1 MSKDVLSVVEKYIL
15 CVIFLFYPNKLVVQT
30 SRFLTVM
37 TEERATW
44 RRWRR
49 EELRNESLSSVF
61 VNPTPNHLTSHYR
74 GSFPLKKK
82 KKMIKTFFFPAVCK
96 SALNVASI
104 RRASPSLQQAAGAAA
119 SICCGNEDGTEAKGK
134 GYRQVGEEG
143 KKNRWSAQERRSELE
158 VEYWKE
164 VIISKLICRTV
175 SQAQHLQKKWVFK
188 AAVIGPFKH
197 TELLGA
203 AGVGRALTN
212 AQTVHWHN
220 ECERN
225 VRLIWGL

>member
-1 MSKDVLSVVEKYIL
+1 MCD
-15 CVIFLFYPNKLVVQT
+15 FFFYPNKLVVQT

-82 KKMIKTFFFPAVCK
+82 KNMIKTFFFPAVCK

-175 SQAQHLQKKWVFK
+175 SQAQHPQKKWVFK

-220 ECERN
+220 ECKRN
-225 VRLIWGL
+225 VRLIWGAIIWI

>member
-15 CVIFLFYPNKLVVQT
+15 CVIFFFTQISWWY
-30 SRFLTVM
+30 R
-37 TEERATW
+37 RAGSW
-44 RRWRR
+44 QLWLRSARR
-49 EELRNESLSSVF
+49 EGDDGGR
-61 VNPTPNHLTSHYR
+61 
-74 GSFPLKKK
+74 SFGMNRYHPCLWIRHPITWPLITAGASLKKK

-143 KKNRWSAQERRSELE
+143 EKNRWSAQERRSELE

-175 SQAQHLQKKWVFK
+175 SQAQHPQKKWVFK

-220 ECERN
+220 ECKRN

>member
-1 MSKDVLSVVEKYIL
+1 
-15 CVIFLFYPNKLVVQT
+15 
-30 SRFLTVM
+30 M
-37 TEERATW
+37 TEGGASEWIAIIRVCESDTQSLDLSLP
-44 RRWRR
+44 R
-49 EELRNESLSSVF
+49 ELPF
-61 VNPTPNHLTSHYR
+61 
-74 GSFPLKKK
+74 KKK
-82 KKMIKTFFFPAVCK
+82 KKWLKHFFFPAVCK

-119 SICCGNEDGTEAKGK
+119 YICCGNEDGTEAKGK

-175 SQAQHLQKKWVFK
+175 SQAQHPQKKWVFK

-197 TELLGA
+197 TEL
-203 AGVGRALTN
+203 
-212 AQTVHWHN
+212 
-220 ECERN
+220 
-225 VRLIWGL
+225 

>member
-1 MSKDVLSVVEKYIL
+1 MSKDVLSVVEKYML
-15 CVIFLFYPNKLVVQT
+15 CVIFFHPNKLVVQT

-82 KKMIKTFFFPAVCK
+82 KKWLKHFFPAVCK

-175 SQAQHLQKKWVFK
+175 SQAQHPQKKWVFK

-220 ECERN
+220 ECKRN

>member
-1 MSKDVLSVVEKYIL
+1 MCD
-15 CVIFLFYPNKLVVQT
+15 FFFYPNKLVVQT

-82 KKMIKTFFFPAVCK
+82 KNMIKTFFFPAVCK

-175 SQAQHLQKKWVFK
+175 SQAQHPQKKWVFK

-197 TELLGA
+197 TELWEQQ
-203 AGVGRALTN
+203 AL
-212 AQTVHWHN
+212 A
-220 ECERN
+220 ER
-225 VRLIWGL
+225 